1 MSYQE
6 VSYSTRSKIYNF
18 LEKEFLDAD
27 AETFRLIARHYY
39 KHYGYGAYNYLLKTY
54 TSWQRGWTGISSLTF
69 GRIIECMPKYL
80 ADDKRFFILQE
91 EVHSFFE
98 KKRNDFEKDN
108 ISLSEI
114 NQRFIDFQKRILSFG
129 KEDLQWFIGRG
140 IFHADQV
147 EHYLRMCRYVL
158 NEKIIQA
165 HRQIA
170 NDLELIK
177 QKLSSFNEII
187 SGASYHI
194 DFFEKSVYVGNIKKA
209 GFSFT
214 PLQTINFQI
223 DESFKKFGE
232 RYFLE
237 ELMKISFAEKSKQT
251 NTFLKSNDIDLF
263 FSHYFELK
271 RQTSNQ
277 VSMKSTFEGEGGT
290 LSLHLEFIPYSV
302 SKRSIYV
309 ASLKLLSY
317 LGLSIL
323 LILIITLFLDY
334 WIILAIIGLIVWVGS
349 IFPKLKEEIKNIQLA
364 KNNILKYGQQ

>member
-1 MSYQE
+1 MSYQD
-6 VSYSTRSKIYNF
+6 VSYATRSKIYNF
-18 LEKEFLDAD
+18 LEKEFLNAD
-27 AETFRLIARHYY
+27 DETFRIIARHYY

-91 EVHSFFE
+91 EVHSFFD
-98 KKRNDFEKDN
+98 KKRNDFNKNN
-108 ISLSEI
+108 ISLSVI
-114 NQRFIDFQKRILSFG
+114 NQCFIDFQKLILSFG

-140 IFHADQV
+140 IFNEEQV
-147 EHYLRMCRYVL
+147 EHYLKICRYVL
-158 NEKIIQA
+158 CEKIIQA
-165 HRQIA
+165 HRQVA

-177 QKLSSFNEII
+177 QKLSSINEII
-187 SGASYHI
+187 SGSSYHI
-194 DFFEKSVYVGNIKKA
+194 RFFEKSICIDNIKKA
-209 GFSFT
+209 GLSYT
-214 PLQTINFQI
+214 PLHTINFKI

-271 RQTSNQ
+271 KLTTNQ

-323 LILIITLFLDY
+323 LILIISLFLEY
-334 WIILAIIGLIVWVGS
+334 WIILTLIGLIVWFGS
-349 IFPKLKEEIKNIQLA
+349 IFPKLKEEIKNIRLA
-364 KNNILKYGQQ
+364 KNNIQKYGQ